1 MYKCTG
7 CGKNTEPNQ
16 GLLTNI
22 TKRPKVYIY
31 QERTYNKSEDFYT
44 TEEKKSEGWEIE
56 KEVKVCKD
64 CHETSGL

>member
-1 MYKCTG
+1 M
-7 CGKNTEPNQ
+7 
-16 GLLTNI
+16 LVNI

-56 KEVKVCKD
+56 KEMEVCKD
-64 CHETSGL
+64 CYDQTIS